1 MSVDFSLVVDEAR
14 IWECIRVADEA
25 YGDNV
30 RKVSGERYI
39 VHPHLTAMHVLRF
52 KGRSKQWLVLY
63 YAALIHDVPE
73 DTDFL
78 LSKIL
83 EIYGPLVL
91 SLVIELTN
99 DEEAI
104 KKYGKLEHHKKKVRG
119 ISSWALVIKL
129 CDMLA
134 NLMSTPSAKQVEV
147 ITLLHAYLLGT
158 EETGPVRYLSKTHR
172 AILAE
177 IGEVLGKLPA
187 VAKPLEVSAG

>member
-1 MSVDFSLVVDEAR
+1 MAVDFRMIVDEGR
-14 IWECIRVADEA
+14 IWECVRVADEA

-99 DEEAI
+99 DDAAI
-104 KKYGKLEHHKKKVRG
+104 KKFGKLEHHKRKVRG

-134 NLMSTPSAKQVEV
+134 NLMSSPSPGQIDV
-147 ITLLHAYLLGT
+147 IRQLVAYLLGT
-158 EETGPVRYLSKTHR
+158 PETGPVRYLSKTHR

-177 IGEVLGKLPA
+177 IVEILAKLPGSA
-187 VAKPLEVSAG
+187 VDLPNSSV